1 MLELL
6 SPISFLLQTVNIFG
20 TIVLY
25 NIFEE
30 MDMKKISVTMLFV
43 LALALLVG
51 CTNAATGGT
60 GSGSETENDYLAPL
74 LGTWKTEG
82 YDEGKFVEMEQVPGT
97 IWEVRSSCTYTEEMM
112 IKSVDEKNICTVDS
126 SGWESKD
133 AYRLDNTNGKK
144 LLYWG
149 SYKKPFYWSN

>member
-1 MLELL
+1 
-6 SPISFLLQTVNIFG
+6 
-20 TIVLY
+20 
-25 NIFEE
+25 
-30 MDMKKISVTMLFV
+30 MKKISVTMLFV

-60 GSGSETENDYLAPL
+60 GSETENDYLAPL

-82 YDEGKFVEMEQVPGT
+82 YDEGKFVEMEQGPGT
-97 IWEVRSSCTYTEEMM
+97 IWEVRSSCEFTKVKIIVTMYNKLWGEQPYIEEVM

-126 SGWESKD
+126 SGWESKS

>member
-1 MLELL
+1 
-6 SPISFLLQTVNIFG
+6 
-20 TIVLY
+20 
-25 NIFEE
+25 

-82 YDEGKFVEMEQVPGT
+82 YDEGKFVTFTFGEITNPG
-97 IWEVRSSCTYTEEMM
+97 RASYTFTRTDMSM
-112 IKSVDEKNICTVDS
+112 T
-126 SGWESKD
+126 
-133 AYRLDNTNGKK
+133 LQ
-144 LLYWG
+144 
-149 SYKKPFYWSN
+149 

>member
-1 MLELL
+1 
-6 SPISFLLQTVNIFG
+6 
-20 TIVLY
+20 
-25 NIFEE
+25 
-30 MDMKKISVTMLFV
+30 MDMKKISVTILFV
-43 LALALLVG
+43 LALALLLG

-60 GSGSETENDYLAPL
+60 GNGSETENDYLAPL

-82 YDEGKFVEMEQVPGT
+82 YDEGKFVEMEQGPGT
-97 IWEVRSSCTYTEEMM
+97 IWEVRSSCKFTKEKIIVTMYNKLWEEQPYIEEVM

-126 SGWESKD
+126 SGWESKS

>member
-1 MLELL
+1 M
-6 SPISFLLQTVNIFG
+6 ISC
-20 TIVLY
+20 
-25 NIFEE
+25 
-30 MDMKKISVTMLFV
+30 D
-43 LALALLVG
+43 
-51 CTNAATGGT
+51 NAATGGT
-60 GSGSETENDYLAPL
+60 GSETENDYLAPL

-97 IWEVRSSCTYTEEMM
+97 IWEVRSSCKFTKEKIIVTMYNKLWGEQPYTEEMM

>member
-20 TIVLY
+20 TMVSY
-25 NIFEE
+25 NTFEE
-30 MDMKKISVTMLFV
+30 MEMKKLSVTILFV

-60 GSGSETENDYLAPL
+60 GSGSGSETENDYLAPL

-82 YDEGKFVEMEQVPGT
+82 YDEGKFVEMEQGPGD
-97 IWEVRSSCTYTEEMM
+97 IWYVRCSYKFTKENIIVTMYNKLWGEEPYIEEEM
-112 IKSVDEKNICTVDS
+112 IKSVDEKNICTIDS
-126 SGWESKD
+126 KRMGEQVCLSS
-133 AYRLDNTNGKK
+133 
-144 LLYWG
+144 
-149 SYKKPFYWSN
+149 